1 MPPFP
6 SIPVKYLV
14 AAGALIA
21 LVLLIWA
28 YGNARENNGVDKTDA
43 KWEAAG
49 EALAEKAAT
58 SAIEADRA
66 AADRAADEF
75 ERVKQEKERLDEAT
89 DAGSSPWDVM
99 FGG

>member
-1 MPPFP
+1 MPTIPN
-6 SIPVKYLV
+6 IPVKYLI
-14 AAGALIA
+14 AFGALIA
-21 LVLLIWA
+21 FALLIWA
-28 YGNARENNGVDKTDA
+28 YGNARENAGVEKTDA

-49 EALAEKAAT
+49 ERLAEEAKQAA
-58 SAIEADRA
+58 SSADRA
-66 AADRAADEF
+66 AADRAASEF